1 MNKNLLLEYRESLQA
16 LYIKRAYWAMNS
28 VHNKIFF
35 NEASKTYT
43 IPDREDKIIAL
54 LTNQDPNE
62 VALLRLTREILEKAE
77 KEQPEKKLNINIE
90 NRDLTTGTEERKR
103 NIEEKIGNTEKQE
116 ETNTLQREEL
126 REVSA
131 ERNNKLTDEPST
143 QKQETKKQ
151 RNIIEQE
158 DIEMDGKQSRQN
170 TLEEERER
178 QKRRKQETEEEIDI
192 VGTALEQS
200 IWAPS
205 RRNCNQNNSL
215 IANIPA
221 YKVLRETKEE
231 RIKFIRWSLK
241 DNTHV
246 KDINEVFKRGNL
258 WVEVVFDCN
267 YGRDEAIQRINRKE
281 SNWYKMM
288 PEDKEKKERK
298 KEEPKDYKKEWQDK
312 GKHTPSFRK
321 EKVKEG
327 INREEPYK
335 DEYEEEERLS
345 SNMTYLTIWNLLANI
360 NKREVKYICRR
371 IKDVQIICI
380 KRFKYKALAVIQTQG
395 IEEEDI
401 PWSLPADNNKLVRV
415 TRGRED
421 HEAKKR

>member
-1 MNKNLLLEYRESLQA
+1 
-16 LYIKRAYWAMNS
+16 MNS

-43 IPDREDKIIAL
+43 IPDREDKIVAL
-54 LTNQDPNE
+54 LTNQDPNK
-62 VALLRLTREILEKAE
+62 VTLLRLTREILEKAE

-90 NRDLTTGTEERKR
+90 NRDLTTGIEERKR

-151 RNIIEQE
+151 RNISEQE
-158 DIEMDGKQSRQN
+158 DIEMDDKQSRQN
-170 TLEEERER
+170 ILEEERER

-192 VGTALEQS
+192 VGIALEQS

-205 RRNCNQNNSL
+205 KRNCNQNNSL

-221 YKVLRETKEE
+221 YEVPGETKKE

-246 KDINEVFKRGNL
+246 KDIDEVFKRGNL
-258 WVEVVFDCN
+258 
-267 YGRDEAIQRINRKE
+267 
-281 SNWYKMM
+281 
-288 PEDKEKKERK
+288 
-298 KEEPKDYKKEWQDK
+298 
-312 GKHTPSFRK
+312 
-321 EKVKEG
+321 
-327 INREEPYK
+327 
-335 DEYEEEERLS
+335 
-345 SNMTYLTIWNLLANI
+345 
-360 NKREVKYICRR
+360 
-371 IKDVQIICI
+371 
-380 KRFKYKALAVIQTQG
+380 
-395 IEEEDI
+395 
-401 PWSLPADNNKLVRV
+401 
-415 TRGRED
+415 
-421 HEAKKR
+421 